1 MSIISAI
8 QKSAAALPN
17 NYPPMPVRY
26 PLPLFRQQL
35 EAANR
40 YLFDGERREALLAA
54 NIPLNVLSGVGD
66 PAVNVAQIAV
76 FMQQLRVLIGQSKSI
91 QFGHEAFTRVASQIP
106 KPSLSP
112 LPRAVSSFDKFFY
125 GYEKRLPA

>member
-1 MSIISAI
+1 MSAI
-8 QKSAAALPN
+8 QKSAAALPK

-40 YLFDGERREALLAA
+40 YLFDDERHEALLAA
-54 NIPLNVLSGVGD
+54 NIPLHVLCGVGD
-66 PAVNVAQIAV
+66 PALNVAQITA
-76 FMQQLRVLIGQSKSI
+76 FMQQLRVLIRQSKSI
-91 QFGHEAFTRVASQIP
+91 QFGHEAFTSMASQIP

-125 GYEKRLPA
+125 GYEKRFPA

>member
-1 MSIISAI
+1 MSAI
-8 QKSAAALPN
+8 QKSAAALPK

-35 EAANR
+35 EVANR
-40 YLFDGERREALLAA
+40 YLFEGERREVPLAA
-54 NIPLNVLSGVGD
+54 DIPLDVLSGVGD
-66 PAVNVAQIAV
+66 PVVNVAQIAV
-76 FMQQLRVLIGQSKSI
+76 FMQQLLVLIGKGKSI
-91 QFGHEAFTRVASQIP
+91 QFGHEAFTSMASQIP